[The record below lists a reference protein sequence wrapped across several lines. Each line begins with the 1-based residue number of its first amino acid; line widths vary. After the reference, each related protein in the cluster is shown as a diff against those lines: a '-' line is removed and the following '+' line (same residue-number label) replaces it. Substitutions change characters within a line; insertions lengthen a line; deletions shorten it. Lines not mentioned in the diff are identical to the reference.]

1 MGAMFLSASAFNQDI
16 GSWNTAQVTSMIYM
30 FIPLLRS
37 TKTFPRGPEPQRRR
51 RKLTCFSARLR
62 FKRNLRATRRH
73 RSCEFVRYNQKHLG
87 RVKGGAS
94 LSLLFSSLI
103 TSSIPL
109 REEHERRLSSYNEQQ
124 RKERAREEE
133 TTLFFCSFLPFYLR
147 SKLWEE
153 ERRLICFLKG
163 VLRWKFCKSFS
174 I

>member
-1 MGAMFLSASAFNQDI
+1 VTVCVKCFLKSKREFKGKKAIALYLGCTALILKIASL
-16 GSWNTAQVTSMIYM
+16 SEKKKTKLSQV
-30 FIPLLRS
+30 LL
-37 TKTFPRGPEPQRRR
+37 
-51 RKLTCFSARLR
+51 
-62 FKRNLRATRRH
+62 
-73 RSCEFVRYNQKHLG
+73 
-87 RVKGGAS
+87 KGGAS

-133 TTLFFCSFLPFYLR
+133 TTLFFCSFLHFYLR

>member
-1 MGAMFLSASAFNQDI
+1 MSFFSRVTTLCVKCFLKSKR
-16 GSWNTAQVTSMIYM
+16 V
-30 FIPLLRS
+30 
-37 TKTFPRGPEPQRRR
+37 K
-51 RKLTCFSARLR
+51 RKKSDSIVFRVYNPNFKNCFSLR
-62 FKRNLRATRRH
+62 VEKKNKTLTR
-73 RSCEFVRYNQKHLG
+73 VLI
-87 RVKGGAS
+87 KGGAS

-133 TTLFFCSFLPFYLR
+133 TTLFFCSFLQNFYLR

-174 I
+174 T

>member
-1 MGAMFLSASAFNQDI
+1 MF
-16 GSWNTAQVTSMIYM
+16 V
-30 FIPLLRS
+30 LLHTERECLERMKKS
-37 TKTFPRGPEPQRRR
+37 FFSRVKNICVCFFCILFRVYNPNF
-51 RKLTCFSARLR
+51 KNCFSLR
-62 FKRNLRATRRH
+62 VEKKNKTLTR
-73 RSCEFVRYNQKHLG
+73 VLI
-87 RVKGGAS
+87 KGGAS

-174 I
+174 II